1 MYMYVYNVHV
11 SIIGIIVEERRGI
24 SKRWGSLREGVKK
37 RERERERER
46 ERGRLKMH
54 L

>member
-1 MYMYVYNVHV
+1 MYMYMYNVHV

-46 ERGRLKMH
+46 EGD
-54 L
+54 